1 MEKEKFWSIPLSEQ
15 ETTISFNR
23 DQQEVDIWTN
33 DRTMITKLD
42 NLCKSNPSTYICKET
57 GRNSIGEVM
66 DKRYKIT
73 DKTLLSFR
81 TKKKIVEL
89 TDEQKAERAERL
101 RRNTGRTS

>member
-1 MEKEKFWSIPLSEQ
+1 MEKEKFLSIPLNEQ
-15 ETTISFNR
+15 ETTISFSR

-73 DKTLLSFR
+73 DKFMLSFR
-81 TKKKIVEL
+81 TKKRTYDL
-89 TDEQKAERAERL
+89 TDEEKAERAERFK
-101 RRNTGRTS
+101 RNLGR